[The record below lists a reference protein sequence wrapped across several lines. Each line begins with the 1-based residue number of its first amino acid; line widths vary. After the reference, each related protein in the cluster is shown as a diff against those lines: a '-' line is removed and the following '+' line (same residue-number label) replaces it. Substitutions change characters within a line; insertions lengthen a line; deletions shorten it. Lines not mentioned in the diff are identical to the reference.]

1 MVQRRLNRNSKMVMI
16 VKKKKIAAVDF
27 NPKSLL
33 GQPADVARKVLGVVG
48 GIAQGLTES
57 ISVTG
62 EIFVGLRGA
71 FRFEPSDGGEILT
84 ASVLWLP
91 TGFDDD
97 VKALLSSTD
106 AEGVPNGPDEVQFVY
121 EIAVR
126 RAGNPAG
133 YTWEAAPMLNL
144 EAAEKSDPVAALF
157 LEARPKVGELE
168 HHAGAA
174 VDKKAAAK

>member
-1 MVQRRLNRNSKMVMI
+1 MTMI
-16 VKKKKIAAVDF
+16 VQTKKI
-27 NPKSLL
+27 
-33 GQPADVARKVLGVVG
+33 ARKVLGVVG

-57 ISVTG
+57 LSVTG
-62 EIFVGLRGA
+62 EVFVGLRGA
-71 FRFEPSDGGEILT
+71 FRFEPADGGEILT

-97 VKALLSSTD
+97 IKALLSAAD
-106 AEGVPNGPDEVQFVY
+106 ENGVPNGPEEVQFVY

-144 EAAEKSDPVAALF
+144 EAAEKADPVATLF
-157 LEARPKVGELE
+157 FEARPKPLE
-168 HHAGAA
+168 IAHHDGKA
-174 VDKKAAAK
+174 VDKKPAAK